1 VVNICEDYLLPA
13 INQQKKR
20 MKGGQIGRLFFL
32 FILNDAAV
40 CDTIKRYGFNETPI
54 GSALL

>member
-1 VVNICEDYLLPA
+1 LSAFSLPA
-13 INQQKKR
+13 INQQKNR

-40 CDTIKRYGFNETPI
+40 CGTIKKNGFNETPI